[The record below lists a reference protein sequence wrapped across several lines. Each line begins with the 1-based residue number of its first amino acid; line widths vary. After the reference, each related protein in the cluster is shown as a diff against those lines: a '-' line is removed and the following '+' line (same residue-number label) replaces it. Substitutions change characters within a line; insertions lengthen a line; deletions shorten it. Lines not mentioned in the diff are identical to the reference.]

1 MKFTYPA
8 VRGMQAKHEYYII
21 MMPIT
26 DLVFISEPSQTSA
39 TNNYQRALNKTR
51 IPEIRDYI
59 LSNRDSYVFSAI
71 TVSMSGTYEFL
82 SAGNN
87 NQLGFLVAQDDVVL
101 RLNDGQH
108 RKAALLAA
116 LDGDASLASE
126 TISVVVFIDEGLKR
140 SQQIFTDLNKNAV
153 KSSNSLA
160 TLFDSRDSLSICTT
174 YTMNEVSIL
183 SQIVDVERDILGKNS
198 MFFFSLN
205 TLKKANQKIAAN
217 KSPSDDEKEFIVK
230 YWTAVFNNIEEW
242 INVADGTITKQYFR
256 DTYIL
261 HFNVT
266 LYALARLGNFIL
278 KSELDNFQD
287 HLVKLSDIDWAKTNK
302 EDWANRIFTSTG
314 SLVKGEKA
322 EILICARIK
331 KLLGF
336 KLTKQELRMDSIIKG
351 Q

>member
-126 TISVVVFIDEGLKR
+126 TISVVVE
-140 SQQIFTDLNKNAV
+140 
-153 KSSNSLA
+153 
-160 TLFDSRDSLSICTT
+160 
-174 YTMNEVSIL
+174 
-183 SQIVDVERDILGKNS
+183 
-198 MFFFSLN
+198 
-205 TLKKANQKIAAN
+205 
-217 KSPSDDEKEFIVK
+217 
-230 YWTAVFNNIEEW
+230 
-242 INVADGTITKQYFR
+242 
-256 DTYIL
+256 
-261 HFNVT
+261 
-266 LYALARLGNFIL
+266 
-278 KSELDNFQD
+278 
-287 HLVKLSDIDWAKTNK
+287 
-302 EDWANRIFTSTG
+302 
-314 SLVKGEKA
+314 
-322 EILICARIK
+322 
-331 KLLGF
+331 
-336 KLTKQELRMDSIIKG
+336 
-351 Q
+351 